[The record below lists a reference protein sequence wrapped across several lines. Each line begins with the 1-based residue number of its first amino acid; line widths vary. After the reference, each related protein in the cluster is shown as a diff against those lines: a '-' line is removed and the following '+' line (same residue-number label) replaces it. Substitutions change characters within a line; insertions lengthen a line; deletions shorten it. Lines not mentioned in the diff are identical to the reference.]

1 MRIAGRL
8 ALQSPSGIKA
18 APCETQSRLKTDIL
32 SFHGCDVVVSAI
44 SEAGFEATLGLQLEA
59 GALVRLRLPGA
70 GAMLARVTD
79 CMKGKIVAEFVN
91 PVSAARLGKTL
102 GMSRFAPVAAY
113 A

>member
-8 ALQSPSGIKA
+8 ALQTPSGIMA
-18 APCETQSRLKTDIL
+18 APCETQSRLKADIL

-44 SEAGFEATLGLQLEA
+44 SESGFEATLGLQLEA

-70 GAMLARVTD
+70 GAMLARVTE
-79 CMKGKIVAEFVN
+79 CLKGKLKADFVN

-102 GMSRFAPVAAY
+102 GMSRFAPVPVY

>member
-8 ALQSPSGIKA
+8 ALQTPSGIMA
-18 APCETQSRLKTDIL
+18 APCETQSRLKKDIL

-44 SEAGFEATLGLQLEA
+44 SEAGFEATLALQLEA

-70 GAMLARVTD
+70 GALLARVID
-79 CMKGKIVAEFVN
+79 CAKGRLRAEFVN

-102 GMSRFAPVAAY
+102 GMSRFAPQPAY